1 MRDNAT
7 RIDWC
12 KIPTA
17 CKQSIINKF
26 VQNCMFFKDLITK
39 E

>member
-7 RIDWC
+7 RIDGC
-12 KIPTA
+12 KMSTA
-17 CKQSIINKF
+17 CTQSIINNF
-26 VQNCMFFKDLITK
+26 VRNCMFFKDLITK